1 MLRSFR
7 LAFALALVFLLAVA
21 GVAAGCGS
29 SSSSSSSSASPSAN
43 TTKAYKIGITQ
54 IVTHPALDAAVQGF
68 KDALAEKGFTNV
80 TYDVQNAQG
89 DMATAASIAQKF
101 ASEKLDLILGVA
113 TPTTQAVVKA
123 VTTTPIVFTAV
134 TDPVGAG
141 LVTDP
146 KAPTANVTG
155 VSDLQPVEPILKL
168 AKAFNPNAKNVGI
181 VYNAGESNSVF
192 IVKQAEAAAS
202 ALGLTMVKA
211 PASTSAEVQAAA
223 QSLVGRVDAIAVIG
237 DNTAVSALEA
247 IVKVCDQNKIPL
259 HRRRHRQRQARRR
272 CRLRLRLQGPRQA
285 GRLPGRPDPQRHADQ
300 GHPGRVRQE
309 PAALDQREG
318 RGGAGRHH
326 PRRPGEPGRQQVLI
340 FTRSRQPRAR

>member
-1 MLRSFR
+1 MHHSFVALERRTMLRSLR
-7 LAFALALVFLLAVA
+7 LAFALALVLLLAVA

-29 SSSSSSSSASPSAN
+29 SSSSSTSSASPTAATS
-43 TTKAYKIGITQ
+43 KAYKIGITQ

-68 KDALAEKGFTNV
+68 KDALAAKGYTNV
-80 TYDVQNAQG
+80 SYDMQNAQG

-101 ASEKLDLILGVA
+101 AGEKLDLILGVA

-168 AKAFNPNAKNVGI
+168 AQAFNPNAKNVGI

-223 QSLVGRVDAIAVIG
+223 QSLVGRVDAITVIG

-259 HRRRHRQRQARRR
+259 IVGDTDSVKRGAAAGYGFDYAD
-272 CRLRLRLQGPRQA
+272 LGKQA
-285 GRLPGRPDPQRHADQ
+285 GDQAAQILSGTPIKDIPVEYAKNLQLSINEKAAKAQGVTIPADLVSQ
-300 GHPGRVRQE
+300 AVNK
-309 PAALDQREG
+309 
-318 RGGAGRHH
+318 
-326 PRRPGEPGRQQVLI
+326 
-340 FTRSRQPRAR
+340 F

>member
-1 MLRSFR
+1 MSRVFR
-7 LAFALALVFLLAVA
+7 LALALVLVLAFA

-29 SSSSSSSSASPSAN
+29 NSSDTSSSASPS
-43 TTKAYKIGITQ
+43 TDTSKAYKIGITQ
-54 IVTHPALDAAVQGF
+54 IVTHPALDAAVAGF
-68 KDALAEKGFTNV
+68 KAALAEKGFTNV
-80 TYDVQNAQG
+80 TYDEQNAEG
-89 DMATAASIAQKF
+89 DMATAAQIAQKF
-101 ASEKLDLILGVA
+101 ASGGLDLILGVA

-123 VTTTPIVFTAV
+123 DTTTPIVFTAV

-168 AKAFNPNAKNVGI
+168 ATAFNPDAKNVGI

-192 IVKQAEAAAS
+192 IVKQAETAAS
-202 ALGLTMVKA
+202 TLGLTVVKA

-259 HRRRHRQRQARRR
+259 IVGDTDSVKRGAAAGYGFDYKD
-272 CRLRLRLQGPRQA
+272 LGMQA
-285 GRLPGRPDPQRHADQ
+285 GYQAAQILSGTPIKDIPVEYAKNLQLSINEKAAAAQGVTIPADMASQ
-300 GHPGRVRQE
+300 AVNK
-309 PAALDQREG
+309 
-318 RGGAGRHH
+318 
-326 PRRPGEPGRQQVLI
+326 
-340 FTRSRQPRAR
+340 F

>member
-1 MLRSFR
+1 MLRSYR

-29 SSSSSSSSASPSAN
+29 SSSSSSGSASPSAD
-43 TTKAYKIGITQ
+43 TAKAYKIGITQ

-80 TYDVQNAQG
+80 TYDEQNAQG

-168 AKAFNPNAKNVGI
+168 AQAFNPNAKNVGI
-181 VYNAGESNSVF
+181 VYNAGESNSVY
-192 IVKQAEAAAS
+192 IVKQTEAAAS

-223 QSLVGRVDAIAVIG
+223 QSLVGRVDAITVIG

-259 HRRRHRQRQARRR
+259 IVGDTDSVKRGAAAGYGFDYKD
-272 CRLRLRLQGPRQA
+272 LGKQA
-285 GRLPGRPDPQRHADQ
+285 GYQAAQILSGTPIKDIPVEYAKNLQLSVNEKAAAAQGVTIPADLVSQ
-300 GHPGRVRQE
+300 AVNK
-309 PAALDQREG
+309 
-318 RGGAGRHH
+318 
-326 PRRPGEPGRQQVLI
+326 
-340 FTRSRQPRAR
+340 F